1 MPLLHD
7 KSRPLDLGRV
17 VSELYVYVSL
27 HVLRRPILCPDN
39 KHCLHRLRTFPYI
52 SSWEQKGPKPRAPT

>member
-1 MPLLHD
+1 MSLLHD

-39 KHCLHRLRTFPYI
+39 KHCLHRLRTFPYL
-52 SSWEQKGPKPRAPT
+52 

>member
-17 VSELYVYVSL
+17 VSELYVLSL

-39 KHCLHRLRTFPYI
+39 KHCLHRLRTFPYL
-52 SSWEQKGPKPRAPT
+52 